1 MGAGIRLASDAGMLN
16 GVTPPDTDEGQK
28 LRDLR
33 REINEAY
40 RAQNR
45 SEALRQAV
53 AEAAARLPEIKIPYY
68 APAGD
73 AADRSLVVC
82 IADCHYGAEWN
93 VRGLRDETLN
103 AYSPEIFER
112 RMALLLR
119 ELVTILEKEGLCHV
133 ALLLC
138 GDALDGMLRS
148 SQLMRLRWGVVE
160 SCMRYAEYMAR
171 WVSALALHANIDVY
185 GVDGN
190 HSEIRPLGSKK
201 GEFENENLEKIILW
215 HMAERL
221 RGVQTVR
228 VNEQVER
235 RKLVR
240 VQGYSILLSHDT
252 DTASLENAAKQA
264 MLLYNERIDF
274 MICGHKHRERE
285 LISGYTA
292 SGNALLLRVPS
303 ICGMDDYA
311 QRLGYGGQPG
321 ATAMVL
327 EKGYG
332 RRCVY
337 PILLTEREDADV

>member
-1 MGAGIRLASDAGMLN
+1 MGAGIRLAADAGMLA
-16 GVTPPDTDEGQK
+16 GSVFPSADDEQK

-53 AEAAARLPEIKIPYY
+53 TEAAAKLPEIKIPYCV
-68 APAGD
+68 PTGD
-73 AADRSLVVC
+73 DADRSLVICV
-82 IADCHYGAEWN
+82 ADCHYGAEWDIK
-93 VRGLRDETLN
+93 GLRDETLN

-119 ELVTILEKEGLCHV
+119 EIIAILEKEIIGHV
-133 ALLLC
+133 VLLLC

-171 WVSALALHANIDVY
+171 WVSALALHADIEVY

-221 RGVQTVR
+221 RGIQTVQ
-228 VNEQVER
+228 VDEQVER
-235 RKLVR
+235 RKLVH
-240 VQGYSILLSHDT
+240 VQGFAILLSHDT
-252 DTASLENAAKQA
+252 DTPSLENAAKQA

-274 MICGHKHRERE
+274 MVCGHKHRERE

-292 SGNALLLRVPS
+292 SGNSLILRIPS

-327 EKGYG
+327 ERGYG

-337 PILLTEREDADV
+337 PILLKHMEDADG

>member
-1 MGAGIRLASDAGMLN
+1 M
-16 GVTPPDTDEGQK
+16 T
-28 LRDLR
+28 
-33 REINEAY
+33 
-40 RAQNR
+40 
-45 SEALRQAV
+45 
-53 AEAAARLPEIKIPYY
+53 EAAARLPEIKIPYY

-119 ELVTILEKEGLCHV
+119 ELVMILEKESLCHV

-228 VNEQVER
+228 VDEQVER

-292 SGNALLLRVPS
+292 SGNALFLMCPVSAAWTITPS
-303 ICGMDDYA
+303 GW
-311 QRLGYGGQPG
+311 
-321 ATAMVL
+321 ATAASPAL
-327 EKGYG
+327 RPWCW
-332 RRCVY
+332 RRATAGAASIPSC
-337 PILLTEREDADV
+337 

>member
-1 MGAGIRLASDAGMLN
+1 M
-16 GVTPPDTDEGQK
+16 T
-28 LRDLR
+28 
-33 REINEAY
+33 
-40 RAQNR
+40 
-45 SEALRQAV
+45 
-53 AEAAARLPEIKIPYY
+53 EAAAKLPEIKIPYCV
-68 APAGD
+68 PAGD
-73 AADRSLVVC
+73 DADRSLVICV
-82 IADCHYGAEWN
+82 AGCHYGAEWYIK
-93 VRGLRDETLN
+93 GLRDETLN

-119 ELVTILEKEGLCHV
+119 EIIAILEKESIGHV
-133 ALLLC
+133 VLLLC

-171 WVSALALHANIDVY
+171 WVSALALHADIEVY

-221 RGVQTVR
+221 RGIQTVQ
-228 VNEQVER
+228 VDEQVER
-235 RKLVR
+235 RKLVH
-240 VQGYSILLSHDT
+240 VQGFAILLSHDT
-252 DTASLENAAKQA
+252 DTPSLENAAKQA

-274 MICGHKHRERE
+274 MVCGHKHRERE

-292 SGNALLLRVPS
+292 SGNSLILRIPS

-327 EKGYG
+327 ERGYG

-337 PILLTEREDADV
+337 PILLKDTEDADG